1 MCVILL
7 SYVLLIKLSRGWVIW
22 MFLNQKL
29 SQAAK
34 NNCNVSY
41 KNYIEMGEFFVVF
54 FCEISIY
61 TNLIRFFS
69 ICVFFFLH
77 FAIVYD
83 ICAGLSSMCKISI
96 NVFLNEHVAN
106 VFHLKFINT
115 DTHAHIYIRYVY
127 IYLEFLSILNFGQQ
141 YVFLS
146 SSRTRLN
153 VNKTQWNICWICF
166 FRTGFRIRTKE

>member
-7 SYVLLIKLSRGWVIW
+7 SKVLLIKLSRGWVIL
-22 MFLNQKL
+22 MILNQKL

-34 NNCNVSY
+34 NNYNVSY
-41 KNYIEMGEFFVVF
+41 NNYIEIGEFFVVF
-54 FCEISIY
+54 CCEISIY

-69 ICVFFFLH
+69 ICVFFLH

-83 ICAGLSSMCKISI
+83 ICTGLSSMCKISI
-96 NVFLNEHVAN
+96 NVFLNGHVAN

-115 DTHAHIYIRYVY
+115 DTHARIYIRYVY
-127 IYLEFLSILNFGQQ
+127 IYLEFLSILNFGQHDYK

-153 VNKTQWNICWICF
+153 VNKTQWNIC
-166 FRTGFRIRTKE
+166 